1 MHVSTWIGV
10 GRVWQ
15 QVGDEVVE
23 GAADERGMLLPSAV
37 GIWAAQYTLVKTRQ
51 ARPEKLS
58 GRGATVIRCPLPL
71 VDFALK
77 GVGVFFYCWSTVS
90 CDLTFLPM
98 GSLFFRPV

>member
-1 MHVSTWIGV
+1 MAGDNGIMHVSTWIGV

-58 GRGATVIRCPLPL
+58 GQAEEPR
-71 VDFALK
+71 
-77 GVGVFFYCWSTVS
+77 
-90 CDLTFLPM
+90 
-98 GSLFFRPV
+98 

>member
-37 GIWAAQYTLVKTRQ
+37 GIWAAQY
-51 ARPEKLS
+51 
-58 GRGATVIRCPLPL
+58 
-71 VDFALK
+71 ALA
-77 GVGVFFYCWSTVS
+77 VFSS
-90 CDLTFLPM
+90 
-98 GSLFFRPV
+98 